1 MRKIVIAGSFS
12 ALLMLSACSSSG
24 ISGDLDAALNDTFE
38 EEEEYREVQA
48 DLEER
53 EKAEQKLFEE
63 IMALTQEEQDK
74 VAKQAQQALD
84 SADERLEFLNTE
96 KESIESAEEKSA
108 DIDQLIEDAEEAS
121 VKADV
126 KALKVKMQER
136 FAAHGEFA
144 KAYEQLIGYQK
155 ELYEMLKDEKTKLQA
170 LQEKAAKVN
179 EQNEQVQQA
188 VTTFNELTEQ
198 VNTLKDETLD
208 KLNEKE

>member
-12 ALLMLSACSSSG
+12 AILMLSACSGSG
-24 ISGDLDAALNDTFE
+24 VSGDLDAVLNDTFE
-38 EEEEYREVQA
+38 EEEEYREVQD

-96 KESIESAEEKSA
+96 KESIESAEEKSTE
-108 DIDQLIEDAEEAS
+108 IDQIIEEAEEAS

-126 KALKVKMQER
+126 EVLKAKMQER

-144 KAYEQLIGYQK
+144 KAYEQLIGHQK
-155 ELYEMLKDEKTKLQA
+155 ELYDMLKDEKTKLQA
-170 LQEKAAKVN
+170 LQEKAAEVN
-179 EQNEQVQQA
+179 KQNEQVQQA
-188 VTTFNELTEQ
+188 VTEFNELTEQ
-198 VNTLKDETLD
+198 VNTLKDETMD